1 MPRRKKSTEQ
11 SEQKTQQQ
19 TQQQS
24 QKTQKKRTTKKEKY
38 VDPNEL
44 LDEYLDEVV
53 NSLGLSYLNLQ
64 RDEYKELIKEPFANA
79 VGQVKTK
86 PKAKTIIGRLQ
97 ANRDSLMEYVAM
109 RLLRIKEVSK
119 LTDDQLE
126 FVVYNVKTAIK
137 DLAPILYEE
146 LVKRNRSDLIDFLR
160 ATWARFGINS
170 PIECPRCKFNAIM
183 PDFSCYV
190 CKYVMSMKQVKEQ
203 IHVIDLLIDYSKFDK
218 EGFKE
223 ILSSG
228 YFYYSWEGVSPP
240 SKMPKNDPLV
250 FEIVL
255 NKEEKEKLKSFY
267 NAGNNPPHQ

>member
-1 MPRRKKSTEQ
+1 VPRKKK
-11 SEQKTQQQ
+11 SEEQQQ
-19 TQQQS
+19 GET
-24 QKTQKKRTTKKEKY
+24 KTQKKKSIKKEKY

-44 LDEYLDEVV
+44 IEEYLDEVI
-53 NSLGLSYLNLQ
+53 NSLGLAYLNLE
-64 RDEYKELIKEPFANA
+64 RDEYKELIKEPFAGA

-86 PKAKTIIGRLQ
+86 PKVRTIINRLQ
-97 ANRDSLMEYVAM
+97 ANRDSLMEFIAM

-137 DLAPILYEE
+137 DLAPTLYEE
-146 LVKRNRSDLIDFLR
+146 LVKRNRNDLIDFLR

-170 PIECPRCKFNAIM
+170 PIECPKCKFNAIM

-190 CKYVMSMKQVKEQ
+190 CKYVISMKQLKEQ
-203 IHVIDLLIDYSKFDK
+203 IHVTELLTEYAKTDRD
-218 EGFKE
+218 GFKE

-240 SKMPKNDPLV
+240 SKMHKNDPLV

-255 NKEEKEKLKSFY
+255 NKEDKEKLS
-267 NAGNNPPHQ
+267 NMARDSSQ

>member
-11 SEQKTQQQ
+11 QSQETKTEA
-19 TQQQS
+19 
-24 QKTQKKRTTKKEKY
+24 QKTQKETQKRKTVKKEKY
-38 VDPNEL
+38 IDPNEL
-44 LDEYLDEVV
+44 LEEYLDEVV
-53 NSLGLSYLNLQ
+53 NSLGLAYLNLEKE
-64 RDEYKELIKEPFANA
+64 EYKELLKEPFANA
-79 VGQVKTK
+79 VGLVKTK

-97 ANRDSLMEYVAM
+97 ANRDSLMEYFAM
-109 RLLRIKEVSK
+109 KLLRLREISK
-119 LTDDQLE
+119 LTDEQLE
-126 FVVYNVKTAIK
+126 FVVYNVKAAIK

-146 LVKRNRSDLIDFLR
+146 LSKRNRTDLIDFLR
-160 ATWARFGINS
+160 STWARYGINS

-203 IHVIDLLIDYSKFDK
+203 IHVIELLTDYAKIDK

-240 SKMPKNDPLV
+240 SKMPKNEPLV

-255 NKEEKEKLKSFY
+255 SKEEKEKLKSSY
-267 NAGNNPPHQ
+267 SADSNPPRQ